1 MRWAVVY
8 TLNTRILIWKYYS
21 KSIDRLPMSRK
32 VFVKTRSVSGLSDV
46 TKITVFVRKH
56 DQGKLDGLKSLA
68 SGATVYL
75 NCSLSNQFS
84 TSRAIQ
90 INHKIQ
96 PVKSRSL
103 ESLNNWTPTVS
114 QLVHRV
120 HFLFRNIESVIS
132 WIGWNKFEKGKPY

>member
-1 MRWAVVY
+1 
-8 TLNTRILIWKYYS
+8 
-21 KSIDRLPMSRK
+21 MSRK

-103 ESLNNWTPTVS
+103 ESLNN
-114 QLVHRV
+114 
-120 HFLFRNIESVIS
+120 
-132 WIGWNKFEKGKPY
+132 